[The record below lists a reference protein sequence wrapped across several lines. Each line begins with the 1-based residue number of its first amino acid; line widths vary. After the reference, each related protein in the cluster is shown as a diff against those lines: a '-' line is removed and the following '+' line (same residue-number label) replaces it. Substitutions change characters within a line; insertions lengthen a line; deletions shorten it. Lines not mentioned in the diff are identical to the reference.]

1 MLTVIHCAFV
11 IKIVIRYFTDE
22 IITKKQMLIMSVTWV
37 QLVCLSVFI
46 LFHYFRLPKV
56 TDEDIVQLQQAK
68 GTPLQ
73 YIVSP
78 DRPTVDSPF
87 EKVQLGSILSYQV
100 QIFDMVKPM
109 QQRDYNVHQSSLQ
122 FSVSSQIT

>member
-1 MLTVIHCAFV
+1 
-11 IKIVIRYFTDE
+11 
-22 IITKKQMLIMSVTWV
+22 MLIMSVTWV
-37 QLVCLSVFI
+37 QFAYQCLF
-46 LFHYFRLPKV
+46 YFRLPKV
-56 TDEDIVQLQQAK
+56 TAEDIVQLQQAK

-87 EKVQLGSILSYQV
+87 GKVQLGSILSYQV
-100 QIFDMVKPM
+100 QIFNMIKPM